1 MSGEI
6 DSLDTFEWLIPVAD
20 APTQGVALPHALELD
35 HLLWRGFHDRVLPR
49 LRALLDRGPPVE
61 QAAAGWVL
69 GRWDACQQDI
79 ESAHKAIMTFHAY
92 PEGARTITH
101 PGPFLLA
108 VDLCLA
114 RREQHEGRL
123 ILEKGVAKF
132 GETPDFSLARFL
144 LARADGRSASK
155 LASILREPYAKAG
168 LTPLILGAGDAPLFD
183 RIQPEAAPPRVVPD
197 GKLPLVSV
205 IVPVFN
211 ASKVLPHALHGL
223 LEQTWPA
230 MEIIVVDDGSSDESV
245 AAARAIAA
253 RNARLRVVELGKN
266 EGAYPARNRGFA
278 EARGTFVTV
287 HDADDWSHPQKIE
300 MQARALL
307 DDPAL
312 KASVS
317 HWVRASNDLEM
328 TRWRMED
335 GWVHRNLSSL
345 MLRTALRD
353 ELGFWDRTRAN
364 ADTEYYYRIIHAHG
378 LGAIR
383 EVYPGIPLAFGRT
396 QEESLTSNSATHLR
410 TQLHGVRHDYMEAA
424 HDWHRRAARPSDLYL
439 PLHPRQRP
447 FQVPAEI
454 AVGDPDSAPSEFDVL
469 HSSGLLDEE
478 WYQLAYP
485 DVLQAGIGATRHY
498 LTSGAVENRD
508 PGPRFST
515 SGYRVVQ
522 RLGPSENPLSHY
534 LREGEGSE
542 AQPLPTFEGKR
553 AAAQRGKRV
562 LVFAHTS
569 GATLFG
575 AERSFLDMI
584 ARLARDG
591 LVPVVVM
598 PSLQNPD
605 YLEQLL
611 EIAAVV
617 EVLPQ
622 SWRNGLHP
630 PHQVTVNAIIALI
643 RKHQACE
650 VHVNTLTLEAPLL
663 AARAEGVPGVVYV
676 RELPLEDSALCRTLG
691 MGPNALR
698 QKLLDQADHFIMP
711 SEVVSDWLGCR
722 DRCTVRPNSV
732 DETLFDL
739 PFKPGR
745 ILKVGMISSNIT
757 KKGIGDFVSAARMI
771 AAMGPAIRFLL
782 IGPQTPDLQGLN
794 PLPPNVQTIDYAP
807 SPAEAIAQVDV
818 VASLSHFAESFGR
831 TVVEAMAAGR
841 PVICYDRGAPP
852 SLVVSGET
860 GIVVPADSVTGV
872 TDAVLALDV
881 ARLQL
886 SRISRAARRRAR
898 EIQDQALA

>member
-1 MSGEI
+1 MTREI

-20 APTQGVALPHALELD
+20 APTQDAALPHALELE

-79 ESAHKAIMTFHAY
+79 ESAHKAIMTFHAH

-101 PGPFLLA
+101 PGPFHLA

-114 RREQHEGRL
+114 RREQHDGRL

-144 LARADGRSASK
+144 LARADGRPEIE

-168 LTPLILGAGDAPLFD
+168 LAPLILGAGDAPVFD
-183 RIQPEAAPPRVVPD
+183 RIQPEAALPRVRPD

-211 ASKVLPHALHGL
+211 ASKVLAHAVNGL

-230 MEIIVVDDGSSDESV
+230 LEIIVVDDGSSDNSV
-245 AAARAIAA
+245 AIARAIAA
-253 RNARLRVVELGKN
+253 RDARVRVIELGKN

-278 EARGTFVTV
+278 EARGTFCTV

-307 DDPAL
+307 ADPEL

-328 TRWRMED
+328 TRWRMEE
-335 GWVHRNLSSL
+335 GWVHRNVSSL

-353 ELGFWDRTRAN
+353 ELGFWDRARAN

-424 HDWHRRAARPSDLYL
+424 QDWHRRAARPSDLYL
-439 PLHPRQRP
+439 PLHPPQRP
-447 FQVPAEI
+447 FRVPAEI
-454 AVGDPDSAPSEFDVL
+454 AIGDPDSVPSEFDVL
-469 HSSGLLDEE
+469 NSSGLLDEE

-485 DVLQAGIGATRHY
+485 DVLQAGIGAARHY
-498 LTSGAVENRD
+498 LTSGAAENRD

-515 SGYRVVQ
+515 SGYRMTQ
-522 RLGPSENPLSHY
+522 KLGPSETPLCHY
-534 LREGEGSE
+534 LREGDGSE
-542 AQPLPTFEGKR
+542 GQPLPTFEGKR
-553 AAAQRGKRV
+553 AAVQRGKRV

-575 AERSFLDMI
+575 AERSFLDMV

-591 LVPVVVM
+591 LVPVVVL

-605 YLEQLL
+605 YLQRLL

-622 SWRNGLHP
+622 SWRNGLNP
-630 PHQVTVNAIIALI
+630 PHQRTVDAIVALI

-663 AARAEGVPGVVYV
+663 AARAEGVPGVIYV
-676 RELPLEDSALCRTLG
+676 RELPAEDRALCRSLG
-691 MGPNALR
+691 MGPNAIR
-698 QKLLDQADHFIMP
+698 QKLLDQADRFIMP
-711 SEVVSDWLGCR
+711 SEVVADWLGCR

-732 DETLFDL
+732 DETLFDV

-745 ILKVGMISSNIT
+745 ILKVGLVSSNIT
-757 KKGIGDFVSAARMI
+757 KKGIGEFVSAARMI

-794 PLPPNVQTIDYAP
+794 PLPTNVQTIDYTP

-818 VASLSHFAESFGR
+818 VVSLSHFAESFGR

-860 GIVVPADSVTGV
+860 GIVVPADSVIGV
-872 TDAVLALDV
+872 ADAILAMDV

-886 SRISRAARRRAR
+886 NRISHAARRRAR
-898 EIQDQALA
+898 DIQNQALA